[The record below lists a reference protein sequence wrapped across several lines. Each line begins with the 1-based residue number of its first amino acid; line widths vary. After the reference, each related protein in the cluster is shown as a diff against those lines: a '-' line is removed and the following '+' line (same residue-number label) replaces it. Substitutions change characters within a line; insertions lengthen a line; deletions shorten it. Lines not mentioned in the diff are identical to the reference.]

1 MKLRNA
7 TSIAEVMN
15 FQGFPF
21 TSTKPTITRGGG
33 GGGVVAKLCPTLA
46 TLGL

>member
-33 GGGVVAKLCPTLA
+33 GVVAKLCPTLA